1 MSKKSRSC
9 AKNCATT
16 TFFFLIYY
24 NHIYIHPYSAF
35 HKPSFILLK
44 FGTIF
49 ALTLYVYK
57 KTIQSKG
64 VKRLAKVITAAE
76 AVKLIKDG
84 DMVATTGF
92 VGSGHPE
99 ALTAALERRFL
110 KEKTPRNLGLIF
122 CAGQGDGKD
131 RGLNHLAHAGL
142 VKRAIGGHWNLAPK
156 LGQLAVDNQI
166 EAYNFPQG
174 TLTHW
179 FRELAGH
186 KPGVI
191 TKVGLNT
198 FVDPRIEG
206 GKISGIT
213 TQDLVEVIQL
223 DGEEWLWYKPF
234 PVNIALIRGTSA
246 DEKGNISIEREAV
259 SPESLSIAQAVK
271 SSGGIVIAQVER
283 IVANGT
289 IHPMLVKVPSISVD
303 YIVVANPDEH
313 MQTFVRQYNPAYS
326 GETRIPLSSLPALP
340 LNERKIIAR
349 RATMELI
356 PDARVNLGIGMPEG
370 VSMVAAEEGIS
381 NTMTL
386 TVEAGPIGGV
396 PAGGLEFGAAAN
408 AEAILDQPYQFDF
421 YDGGGLDIA
430 FLGLAETDELGN
442 INVSKFKGRVAGC
455 GGFINITQNSK
466 KVVFCGTFTA
476 GGLKVQVADNKL
488 SIVHEGKAKK
498 FLKEVEQITF
508 SGDYA
513 RKTRQTVKYITE
525 RAVFELQAAGMTITE
540 IAPGI
545 DLEKDVLAYMD
556 FKPIISPSLKIMDE
570 RIFRDEPMNL
580 KID

>member
-1 MSKKSRSC
+1 MSK
-9 AKNCATT
+9 
-16 TFFFLIYY
+16 I
-24 NHIYIHPYSAF
+24 
-35 HKPSFILLK
+35 
-44 FGTIF
+44 
-49 ALTLYVYK
+49 
-57 KTIQSKG
+57 
-64 VKRLAKVITAAE
+64 ITADE
-76 AVKLIKDG
+76 AVKLIQDG

-99 ALTAALERRFL
+99 ALTAALEKRFL
-110 KEKTPRNLGLIF
+110 NEQTPRKLGLIF

-142 VKRAIGGHWNLAPK
+142 VKRVIGGHWNLAPK

-179 FRELAGH
+179 FREMAGH

-206 GKISGIT
+206 GKISSIT

-223 DGEEWLWYKPF
+223 GGEEWLWYKPF

-259 SPESLSIAQAVK
+259 SPESLSIAQTVK

-289 IHPMLVKVPSISVD
+289 IHPMLVKVPAISVD
-303 YIVVANPDEH
+303 YIVVASPDEH

-349 RATMELI
+349 RAAMELI

-430 FLGLAETDELGN
+430 FLGLAETDEQGN

-488 SIVHEGKAKK
+488 SIVTEGRAKK
-498 FLKEVEQITF
+498 FLKKVEQITF

-513 RKTRQTVKYITE
+513 RQTRQTVRYITE